1 MKSIFSLSI
10 LALTSV
16 FSFGQDSIPF
26 HLTDHNNLSIET
38 ILNNEDT
45 IHLMFHTAVSG
56 LSLTKEA
63 TQDLN
68 SIQWDSSEKV
78 KSWGGQSDARYS
90 GSNSLAI
97 GSFHWDSLAIW
108 EDERSGPGTG
118 GKFGPD
124 LFEGKHIEINFD
136 EHLLIIHEQLPETT
150 TSYEELPLT
159 INHGMMFLSGSSL
172 VGDLLISNN
181 FLIHSGYG
189 GAILY
194 DDQFVADH
202 QLGQFIEITDEQ
214 ELKDSYGNILKTK
227 KGTLEEFRIGNEVFS
242 NVPVGFFEGSIGR
255 QKISVI
261 GGELIKRFNL
271 IINADRNL
279 IYIRPSHF
287 KSLSSKE

>member
-1 MKSIFSLSI
+1 MKSIFSFSI
-10 LALTSV
+10 LVLASA

-63 TQDLN
+63 TENLN
-68 SIQWDSSEKV
+68 SIEWDSSEKV
-78 KSWGGQSDARYS
+78 NSWGGQSDARYS
-90 GSNSLAI
+90 ANNSLSV
-97 GSFHWDSLAIW
+97 GSFQWDSLAIW
-108 EDERSGPGTG
+108 EDEHSGPGTG

-124 LFEGKHIEINFD
+124 LFEGKHVEINFD
-136 EHLLIIHEQLPETT
+136 ESLLIIHEELPETA
-150 TSYEELPLT
+150 SSFEKLPLAV
-159 INHGMMFLSGSSL
+159 NHGMMFLSGSSL
-172 VGDLLISNN
+172 TGDKHIAND

-202 QLGQFIEITDEQ
+202 QLGTFIEITDEQ
-214 ELKDSYGNILKTK
+214 ELKDSYGNVIKTK
-227 KGTLEEFRIGNEVFS
+227 KGTLKEFRIGNEVFS

-261 GGELIKRFNL
+261 GGELLKRFNL
-271 IINADRNL
+271 IINADRSD

-287 KSLSSKE
+287 KSVSSKE